1 MMNRRVAWGCALS
14 LILSL
19 PLLAVERQLD
29 EAAAQQLTSANPQS
43 LSRITD
49 IRLVPHG
56 NRMKLEINTAGG
68 ARPQVF
74 FTQQGQSW
82 IGDITNAQLDGGQ
95 GRYRQESPLPGVRF
109 IEAKQMSNDSVRIE
123 IAGVAAAP
131 QGLLAQRS
139 PTQLVFEFEGLPS
152 APPAPVAASPS
163 QVAPNQLA
171 SPARPQPVAPPPAPA
186 SPPAAQNPP
195 SPQGTA
201 PNPQPL
207 AQTPPSSP
215 PAQAAPTPQ
224 PASPGPVISQVPS
237 VGQLNQPQLP
247 PGSVDLSTS
256 PFQGRAV
263 APPAG
268 DLAVGS
274 IIPAPPPVD
283 LGSNAK
289 ITLTLRDA
297 PVGDV
302 LSLLVRRAGL
312 NVVLNDV
319 PPDLTISLDVAD
331 SPLQETFN
339 FILRLKELQ
348 ASRVG
353 QTVFIGT
360 TLPGVGQQ
368 IVRTYRLNQ
377 LRIEEEIQ
385 NFDLTAA
392 GAAGGGGITEI
403 TARQL
408 GVTPSEIRS
417 RILAILEASNIP
429 LAQESAIQADPRTNS
444 LTIVATPT
452 QHDVIAAYL
461 AQIDLRSRQVLISAR
476 FIEINLNDNSD
487 LGVALGGAS
496 GNFAL
501 GSGDNTTFGGTPLSQ
516 PEGSSVPNVGSV
528 PAPATGGSLVFNTL
542 NRLQQSLAAR
552 IDASIASGTAKILA
566 DPKVVVA
573 NNTGAAVV
581 VGQEVITNR
590 RIQTDPATGQSVVV
604 FEKGNAGVNLL
615 IQNVRIDDNGYVTL
629 NLIPQ
634 ISSIGSQVTL
644 ADGTVISLLNQRSVG
659 TLQTRLKDRET
670 LFLGG
675 LIREEDRVSVDRV
688 PLLSEIPLL
697 GSLFRRQN
705 TINERTEIVVL
716 ITPTILED

>member
-1 MMNRRVAWGCALS
+1 MNCRVAYGCALG

-19 PLLAVERQLD
+19 PPLALESRVN
-29 EAAAQQLTSANPQS
+29 EAAAQQLTSANPQR

-49 IRLVPHG
+49 IRLVPNG
-56 NRMKLEINTAGG
+56 NRMQLEINTEGG

-82 IGDITNAQLDGGQ
+82 IGDITNAQLSGSQ

-109 IEAKQMSNDSVRIE
+109 IEARQLSNDSVRIE

-131 QGLLAQRS
+131 QGLLARRS
-139 PTQLVFEFEGLPS
+139 PTQLVFDFEGLPS
-152 APPAPVAASPS
+152 APLAPLAAVPPQPSSNPVAPGQPASL
-163 QVAPNQLA
+163 N
-171 SPARPQPVAPPPAPA
+171 RPQPVAPVPQPAAPAPASQPVAQNPAPPQTTQAAPPAPA
-186 SPPAAQNPP
+186 VPAA
-195 SPQGTA
+195 
-201 PNPQPL
+201 
-207 AQTPPSSP
+207 
-215 PAQAAPTPQ
+215 
-224 PASPGPVISQVPS
+224 PVISQVPP

-247 PGSVDLSTS
+247 SRATDPSAS

-268 DLAVGS
+268 DLAVGN

-283 LGSNAK
+283 LGSNAT
-289 ITLTLRDA
+289 ITLTLKDA

-392 GAAGGGGITEI
+392 GAAGGGGTTEI

-634 ISSIGSQVTL
+634 ISSIGSQVIL

>member
-1 MMNRRVAWGCALS
+1 MMNRRVAYGCALG

-19 PLLAVERQLD
+19 PPLALESRVN
-29 EAAAQQLTSANPQS
+29 EAAAQQLTSANPQR

-49 IRLVPHG
+49 IRLVPNG
-56 NRMKLEINTAGG
+56 NRMQLEINTEGG

-82 IGDITNAQLDGGQ
+82 IGDITNAQLSGSQ

-109 IEAKQMSNDSVRIE
+109 IEARQLSNDSVRIE

-131 QGLLAQRS
+131 QGLLARRS
-139 PTQLVFEFEGLPS
+139 PTQLVFDFEGLPS
-152 APPAPVAASPS
+152 APPVPVAAVPS
-163 QVAPNQLA
+163 QPV
-171 SPARPQPVAPPPAPA
+171 SPTRPQP
-186 SPPAAQNPP
+186 
-195 SPQGTA
+195 T
-201 PNPQPL
+201 
-207 AQTPPSSP
+207 
-215 PAQAAPTPQ
+215 APTPQ
-224 PASPGPVISQVPS
+224 PTASAPAPQPVAQNPAPPQMAQAASPAPAVPAPPVISQVPS

-247 PGSVDLSTS
+247 PGVVNPDVS
-256 PFQGRAV
+256 PFQGRAM

-268 DLAVGS
+268 DLAVGN

-283 LGSNAK
+283 LGSNAT
-289 ITLTLRDA
+289 ITLTLKDA

-348 ASRVG
+348 ASRSG

-360 TLPGVGQQ
+360 TLPGVSQQ
-368 IVRTYRLNQ
+368 IVKTYRLNQ
-377 LRIEEEIQ
+377 LRIEETEQ
-385 NFDLTAA
+385 TFVFNASGT
-392 GAAGGGGITEI
+392 AGGGGTVEI
-403 TARQL
+403 NARQL
-408 GVTPSEIRS
+408 SITPSEIRS

-476 FIEINLNDNSD
+476 FIEINLDNNSS
-487 LGVALGGAS
+487 LGVALGSAS

-501 GSGDNTTFGGTPLSQ
+501 GSGDNTVFGGTPLDQ
-516 PEGSSVPNVGSV
+516 PAGSSVPNVGSV

>member
-1 MMNRRVAWGCALS
+1 MNRRVAWGCALS

-19 PLLAVERQLD
+19 PLLAVESQLD

-95 GRYRQESPLPGVRF
+95 GRYRQDSPLPGVRF
-109 IEAKQMSNDSVRIE
+109 IEAKQIGSDSVRVE

-152 APPAPVAASPS
+152 ALPAPVAAAPS
-163 QVAPNQLA
+163 QEVVPNQ
-171 SPARPQPVAPPPAPA
+171 PA
-186 SPPAAQNPP
+186 SPTRAQPGAPPATPASSPAAQNPP

-348 ASRVG
+348 ATRVG

-360 TLPGVGQQ
+360 TLPGVGQR
-368 IVRTYRLNQ
+368 IVKTYRLNQ
-377 LRIEEEIQ
+377 LRIEETEQ
-385 NFDLTAA
+385 TFNLTAA
-392 GAAGGGGITEI
+392 GAGGGQATVEI
-403 TARQL
+403 NARQL
-408 GVTPSEIRS
+408 SITPSEIRS

-444 LTIVATPT
+444 LTIVATPA

-461 AQIDLRSRQVLISAR
+461 AQIDLRSRQVLVSAR
-476 FIEINLNDNSD
+476 FIEINLDNNSN

-501 GSGDNTTFGGTPLSQ
+501 GSGDNTNFGGTPLNQ
-516 PEGSSVPNVGSV
+516 PAGSSVPDVGVVPSV
-528 PAPATGGSLVFNTL
+528 GTGGSLVFNTL

-552 IDASIASGTAKILA
+552 IDAAIASGTAKILA

-573 NNTGAAVV
+573 NNTGAAIV

-590 RIQTDPATGQSVVV
+590 RLVTDPATGTSTVV
-604 FEKGNAGVNLL
+604 FEKGNAGVNLI

-629 NLIPQ
+629 NLLPQ
-634 ISSIGSQVTL
+634 VSSIGSQITL
-644 ADGTVISLLNQRSVG
+644 ADGTVIGLLNQRSVG
-659 TLQTRLKDRET
+659 SLQIRLKDRET
-670 LFLGG
+670 LFLAG
-675 LIREEDRVSVDRV
+675 LIQEEDRVSVDKV
-688 PLLSEIPLL
+688 PLLAEIPLL

-705 TINERTEIVVL
+705 TTNTRSEVVVL

>member
-1 MMNRRVAWGCALS
+1 MNT
-14 LILSL
+14 
-19 PLLAVERQLD
+19 E
-29 EAAAQQLTSANPQS
+29 
-43 LSRITD
+43 
-49 IRLVPHG
+49 
-56 NRMKLEINTAGG
+56 GG

-82 IGDITNAQLDGGQ
+82 IGDITNAQLSGSQ

-109 IEAKQMSNDSVRIE
+109 IEAKQLGNDSVRIE

-131 QGLLAQRS
+131 QGLLARRS
-139 PTQLVFEFEGLPS
+139 PTQLVFDFEGLPS
-152 APPAPVAASPS
+152 APPAPLAAVPPQPS
-163 QVAPNQLA
+163 SNPAAPGQPA
-171 SPARPQPVAPPPAPA
+171 SLNRPQPVAPVPQPAASAPA
-186 SPPAAQNPP
+186 SQPVAQNPAP
-195 SPQGTA
+195 PQT
-201 PNPQPL
+201 
-207 AQTPPSSP
+207 T
-215 PAQAAPTPQ
+215 QAAPPTPAA
-224 PASPGPVISQVPS
+224 PAAPVISQVPS
-237 VGQLNQPQLP
+237 VDQLNQPQLP
-247 PGSVDLSTS
+247 PGVVNPDVS
-256 PFQGRAV
+256 PFQGRAM

-368 IVRTYRLNQ
+368 IVKTYRLNQ

-392 GAAGGGGITEI
+392 GAAGGGGTTEI

-501 GSGDNTTFGGTPLSQ
+501 GSGDNTSFGGTPLSQ

-634 ISSIGSQVTL
+634 ISSIGSQVIL

>member
-1 MMNRRVAWGCALS
+1 MMNRRVAYGCALG

-19 PLLAVERQLD
+19 PPLALESRVN
-29 EAAAQQLTSANPQS
+29 EAAAQQLTSANPQR

-49 IRLVPHG
+49 IRLVPNG
-56 NRMKLEINTAGG
+56 NRMQLEINTEGG

-82 IGDITNAQLDGGQ
+82 IGDITNAQLSGSQ

-109 IEAKQMSNDSVRIE
+109 IEARQLSNDSVRIE

-131 QGLLAQRS
+131 QGLLARRS
-139 PTQLVFEFEGLPS
+139 PTQLVFDFEGLPS
-152 APPAPVAASPS
+152 APPAPLAAVPPQPS
-163 QVAPNQLA
+163 SNPAAPGQPA
-171 SPARPQPVAPPPAPA
+171 SLNRPQPVAPAPQPAAPAPASQPVAQNPAPPQTTQAAPPAPA
-186 SPPAAQNPP
+186 VPAP
-195 SPQGTA
+195 
-201 PNPQPL
+201 
-207 AQTPPSSP
+207 
-215 PAQAAPTPQ
+215 
-224 PASPGPVISQVPS
+224 PVISQVPS

-247 PGSVDLSTS
+247 SRATDPSAS

-268 DLAVGS
+268 DLAVGN
-274 IIPAPPPVD
+274 IIPAPLPVD
-283 LGSNAK
+283 LGSNAT
-289 ITLTLRDA
+289 ITLTLKDA

-348 ASRVG
+348 ASRSG

-360 TLPGVGQQ
+360 TLPGVSQQ
-368 IVRTYRLNQ
+368 IVKTYRLNQ
-377 LRIEEEIQ
+377 LRIEETEQIFVF
-385 NFDLTAA
+385 NASGT
-392 GAAGGGGITEI
+392 AGGGGTVEI
-403 TARQL
+403 NARQL
-408 GVTPSEIRS
+408 SITPSEIRS

-476 FIEINLNDNSD
+476 FIEINLDNDSS
-487 LGVALGGAS
+487 LGVALGSAS

-501 GSGDNTTFGGTPLSQ
+501 GSGDNTVFGGTPLDQ
-516 PEGSSVPNVGSV
+516 PAGSSVPNVGSF
-528 PAPATGGSLVFNTL
+528 PAAGTGGSLVFNTL

-552 IDASIASGTAKILA
+552 IDAAIASGTAKILA

-573 NNTGAAVV
+573 NNTGAAIV

-590 RIQTDPATGQSVVV
+590 RLQTDPATGISTVV

-615 IQNVRIDDNGYVTL
+615 IQNVRIDDNGYITL
-629 NLIPQ
+629 NLLPQ
-634 ISSIGSQVTL
+634 ISSIGSQITL
-644 ADGTVISLLNQRSVG
+644 SDGTVISLLNQRSVG

-675 LIREEDRVSVDRV
+675 LIQEEDRVSVDKV

-705 TINERTEIVVL
+705 TTNTRSEVVVL
-716 ITPTILED
+716 ITPVILEG

>member
-19 PLLAVERQLD
+19 PLLAVESQLD

-109 IEAKQMSNDSVRIE
+109 IEAKQMGNDSVRIE

-163 QVAPNQLA
+163 QVAPNQPA
-171 SPARPQPVAPPPAPA
+171 SPAQPQPVAPPPAPA

-247 PGSVDLSTS
+247 PGSLPTGS

-268 DLAVGS
+268 DIAVGT
-274 IIPAPPPVD
+274 ILPDPPTVD
-283 LGSNAK
+283 LGSNAR
-289 ITLTLRDA
+289 ISLTLKDA

-319 PPDLTISLDVAD
+319 PPDLTISLDVQD

-339 FILRLKELQ
+339 FILRLKQLQ
-348 ASRVG
+348 AQRRG
-353 QTVFIGT
+353 QTVFVGQN
-360 TLPGVGQQ
+360 LPGV
-368 IVRTYRLNQ
+368 
-377 LRIEEEIQ
+377 
-385 NFDLTAA
+385 
-392 GAAGGGGITEI
+392 TEI
-403 TARQL
+403 LVRNYRVNQAVATDLA
-408 GVTPSEIRS
+408 S
-417 RILAILEASNIP
+417 RLEEVLNAVAP
-429 LAQESAIQADPRTNS
+429 GAQFVVDERTNS
-444 LTIVATPT
+444 ITVIGNSR
-452 QHDVIAAYL
+452 QQDIAA
-461 AQIDLRSRQVLISAR
+461 AQIAQLDVRRRQVLISLRAVDIR
-476 FIEINLNDNSD
+476 LNNNES
-487 LGVALGGAS
+487 LSIKLGGAS
-496 GNFAL
+496 GNFAVGTL
-501 GSGDNTTFGGTPLSQ
+501 GDANFGGRPLNQ
-516 PEGSSVPNVGSV
+516 PAGSSVSSIGPAGPSGSI
-528 PAPATGGSLVFNTL
+528 TGIFNTL
-542 NRLQQSLAAR
+542 NRLQQSLALRVESA
-552 IDASIASGTAKILA
+552 ILNGTGKILT

-573 NNTGAAVV
+573 DGGSSRISIATSVPVNVETITIPQGENQPPVV
-581 VGQEVITNR
+581 TQRLQRE
-590 RIQTDPATGQSVVV
+590 D
-604 FEKGNAGVNLL
+604 AGVILDVSE
-615 IQNVRIDDNGYVTL
+615 VRIDDNGFVTL
-629 NLIPQ
+629 TIQPEISIPVPIQVLEGGDFAGIQLFNIDRRRLEASQLRLRDGQTFIIAGLIQ
-634 ISSIGSQVTL
+634 
-644 ADGTVISLLNQRSVG
+644 DRDTVDVQKVP
-659 TLQTRLKDRET
+659 
-670 LFLGG
+670 FLGD
-675 LIREEDRVSVDRV
+675 L
-688 PLLSEIPLL
+688 PLL
-697 GSLFRRQN
+697 GALFRSQSVN
-705 TINERTEIVVL
+705 NERNEVVFIL
-716 ITPTILED
+716 TPYIMDDNVAFGLPPNP

>member
-1 MMNRRVAWGCALS
+1 MNRRVAYGCALG

-19 PLLAVERQLD
+19 PPLALESRVN
-29 EAAAQQLTSANPQS
+29 EAAAQQLTSANPQR

-49 IRLVPHG
+49 IRLVPNG
-56 NRMKLEINTAGG
+56 NRMQLEINTEGG

-82 IGDITNAQLDGGQ
+82 IGDITNAQLSGSQ

-109 IEAKQMSNDSVRIE
+109 IEAWQLSNDSVRIE

-131 QGLLAQRS
+131 QGLLARRS
-139 PTQLVFEFEGLPS
+139 PTQLVFDFEGLPS
-152 APPAPVAASPS
+152 APLVPVAAVPS
-163 QVAPNQLA
+163 QPV
-171 SPARPQPVAPPPAPA
+171 SPTRPQP
-186 SPPAAQNPP
+186 
-195 SPQGTA
+195 T
-201 PNPQPL
+201 
-207 AQTPPSSP
+207 
-215 PAQAAPTPQ
+215 APTPQ
-224 PASPGPVISQVPS
+224 PTASAPAPQPVAQNPAPPPTAQAAPPTPAAPAAPVISQVPS
-237 VGQLNQPQLP
+237 VDQLNQPQLP
-247 PGSVDLSTS
+247 PGVVNPDVS
-256 PFQGRAV
+256 PFQGRAM

-392 GAAGGGGITEI
+392 GAAGGGGTTEI

-476 FIEINLNDNSD
+476 FIEINLDNNSN
-487 LGVALGGAS
+487 LGVALGSAS

-501 GSGDNTTFGGTPLSQ
+501 GSGDNTVFGGTPLDQ
-516 PEGSSVPNVGSV
+516 PAGSSVPNVGSV
-528 PAPATGGSLVFNTL
+528 PAVGTGGSLVFNTL

-552 IDASIASGTAKILA
+552 IDAAIASGTAKILA

-573 NNTGAAVV
+573 NNTGAAIV

-590 RIQTDPATGQSVVV
+590 RLQTDPATGTSTVV

-615 IQNVRIDDNGYVTL
+615 IQNVRIDDNGYITL

-634 ISSIGSQVTL
+634 ISSIGSQITL
-644 ADGTVISLLNQRSVG
+644 SDGTVISLLNQRSVG

-675 LIREEDRVSVDRV
+675 LIQEEDRVSVDKV

-705 TINERTEIVVL
+705 TTNTRSEVVVL
-716 ITPTILED
+716 ITPVILED

>member
-1 MMNRRVAWGCALS
+1 MNRRVAYGCALG

-19 PLLAVERQLD
+19 PPLALESRVN
-29 EAAAQQLTSANPQS
+29 EAAAQQLTSANPQR

-49 IRLVPHG
+49 IRLVPNG
-56 NRMKLEINTAGG
+56 NRMQLEINTEGG

-82 IGDITNAQLDGGQ
+82 IGDITNAQLSGSQ

-109 IEAKQMSNDSVRIE
+109 IEAWQLSNDSVRIE

-131 QGLLAQRS
+131 QGLLARRS
-139 PTQLVFEFEGLPS
+139 PTQLVFDFEGLPS
-152 APPAPVAASPS
+152 APPVPVAAVPS
-163 QVAPNQLA
+163 QPV
-171 SPARPQPVAPPPAPA
+171 SPTRPQP
-186 SPPAAQNPP
+186 
-195 SPQGTA
+195 T
-201 PNPQPL
+201 
-207 AQTPPSSP
+207 
-215 PAQAAPTPQ
+215 APTPQ
-224 PASPGPVISQVPS
+224 PTASAPAPQPVAQNPAPPPTAQAAPPTPAAPAAPVISQVPS
-237 VGQLNQPQLP
+237 VDQLNQPQLP
-247 PGSVDLSTS
+247 PGVVNPDVS
-256 PFQGRAV
+256 PFQGRAM

-392 GAAGGGGITEI
+392 GAAGGGGTTEI

-476 FIEINLNDNSD
+476 FIEINLDNNSN
-487 LGVALGGAS
+487 LGVALGSAS

-501 GSGDNTTFGGTPLSQ
+501 GSGDNTVFGGTPLDQ
-516 PEGSSVPNVGSV
+516 PAGSSVPNVGSV
-528 PAPATGGSLVFNTL
+528 PAVGTGGSLVFNTL

-552 IDASIASGTAKILA
+552 IDAAIASGTAKILA

-573 NNTGAAVV
+573 NNTGAAIV

-590 RIQTDPATGQSVVV
+590 RLQTDPATGTSTVV

-615 IQNVRIDDNGYVTL
+615 IQNVRIDDNGYITL

-634 ISSIGSQVTL
+634 ISSIGSQITL
-644 ADGTVISLLNQRSVG
+644 SDGTVISLLNQRSVG

-675 LIREEDRVSVDRV
+675 LIQEEDRVSVDKV

-705 TINERTEIVVL
+705 TTNTRSEVVVL
-716 ITPTILED
+716 ITPVILKD

>member
-19 PLLAVERQLD
+19 PLLAVESQLD

-109 IEAKQMSNDSVRIE
+109 IEAKQMGNDSVRIE

-163 QVAPNQLA
+163 QVAPNQPA
-171 SPARPQPVAPPPAPA
+171 SPAQPQPVAPPPAPA

-247 PGSVDLSTS
+247 PGSLPTGS

-268 DLAVGS
+268 DIAVGT
-274 IIPAPPPVD
+274 ILPDPPTVD
-283 LGSNAK
+283 LGSNAR
-289 ITLTLRDA
+289 ISLTLKDA

-319 PPDLTISLDVAD
+319 PPDLTISLDVQD

-339 FILRLKELQ
+339 FILRLKQLQ
-348 ASRVG
+348 AQRRG
-353 QTVFIGT
+353 QTVFVGQN
-360 TLPGVGQQ
+360 LPGV
-368 IVRTYRLNQ
+368 
-377 LRIEEEIQ
+377 
-385 NFDLTAA
+385 
-392 GAAGGGGITEI
+392 TEI
-403 TARQL
+403 LVRNYRVNQAVATDLA
-408 GVTPSEIRS
+408 S
-417 RILAILEASNIP
+417 RLEEVLNAVAP
-429 LAQESAIQADPRTNS
+429 GAQFVVDERTNS
-444 LTIVATPT
+444 ITVIGNSR
-452 QHDVIAAYL
+452 QQDIAA
-461 AQIDLRSRQVLISAR
+461 AQIAQLDVRRRQVLISLRAVDIR
-476 FIEINLNDNSD
+476 LDKNESLSVN
-487 LGVALGGAS
+487 LGGAS

-501 GSGDNTTFGGTPLSQ
+501 GTLGDAKFGGQPLNQ
-516 PEGSSVPNVGSV
+516 PAGSSVSSIGPEGPSGSI
-528 PAPATGGSLVFNTL
+528 TGIFNTL
-542 NRLQQSLAAR
+542 NRLQQSLALRVQSA
-552 IDASIASGTAKILA
+552 IQNGTGKILT

-573 NNTGAAVV
+573 DGGSSRISIATSVPVNVETITIPQGENQPPVV
-581 VGQEVITNR
+581 TQRLQRE
-590 RIQTDPATGQSVVV
+590 D
-604 FEKGNAGVNLL
+604 AGVILNVSE
-615 IQNVRIDDNGYVTL
+615 VRIDDNGFVTL
-629 NLIPQ
+629 TIQPEISIPVPIQVLEGGDFAGIQLFNIDRRRLEASQLRLRDGQTFIIAGLIQ
-634 ISSIGSQVTL
+634 
-644 ADGTVISLLNQRSVG
+644 
-659 TLQTRLKDRET
+659 DRDIVEVQKVP
-670 LFLGG
+670 FLGD
-675 LIREEDRVSVDRV
+675 L
-688 PLLSEIPLL
+688 PLL
-697 GSLFRRQN
+697 GALFRSQSVNNAR
-705 TINERTEIVVL
+705 NEVVFML
-716 ITPTILED
+716 TPYIMDDNVAFGLPPNP

>member
-19 PLLAVERQLD
+19 PLLAVESQLD

-56 NRMKLEINTAGG
+56 NRMKLEITTAGG

-109 IEAKQMSNDSVRIE
+109 IEAKQMGNDSVRIE

-152 APPAPVAASPS
+152 AAPAPVAAAPR
-163 QVAPNQLA
+163 QVASNQPAL
-171 SPARPQPVAPPPAPA
+171 PARPQPVAPRPAPA

-201 PNPQPL
+201 PTPQPL

-247 PGSVDLSTS
+247 PGSLPAES

-268 DLAVGS
+268 DIAVGT
-274 IIPAPPPVD
+274 ILPDPPPVD
-283 LGSNAK
+283 LGTNAK
-289 ITLTLRDA
+289 ISLTLKDA

-319 PPDLTISLDVAD
+319 PPDLTISLDVQD

-339 FILRLKELQ
+339 FILRLKQLQ
-348 ASRVG
+348 AQRRG
-353 QTVFIGT
+353 QTVFIGQN
-360 TLPGVGQQ
+360 LPGVTG
-368 IVRTYRLNQ
+368 ILVRNYRLNQ
-377 LRIEEEIQ
+377 AV
-385 NFDLTAA
+385 AA
-392 GAAGGGGITEI
+392 NIVP
-403 TARQL
+403 R
-408 GVTPSEIRS
+408 
-417 RILAILEASNIP
+417 LEAVLNAVAP
-429 LAQESAIQADPRTNS
+429 GAQFDVDERTNS
-444 LTIVATPT
+444 ITVIGTER
-452 QHDVIAAYL
+452 QQDIAA
-461 AQIDLRSRQVLISAR
+461 AQIAQLDVRRRQVLISVRAVDIR
-476 FIEINLNDNSD
+476 LNNNES
-487 LGVALGGAS
+487 LSVNLGGAS
-496 GNFAL
+496 GNFAVGTL
-501 GSGDNTTFGGTPLSQ
+501 GEANFGGQPLNQ
-516 PEGSSVPNVGSV
+516 PQGSSVGSIG
-528 PAPATGGSLVFNTL
+528 PAGPSGSITGIFNTL
-542 NRLQQSLAAR
+542 NRLQQSLALRVESA
-552 IDASIASGTAKILA
+552 IQNGTGKILT

-573 NNTGAAVV
+573 DGGSSQISIATSVPVNVETITIPQGENQPPVV
-581 VGQEVITNR
+581 TQR
-590 RIQTDPATGQSVVV
+590 LQRQD
-604 FEKGNAGVNLL
+604 AGVILNVSD
-615 IQNVRIDDNGYVTL
+615 VRIDDNGFVTL
-629 NLIPQ
+629 TIQPEISIPIPIQ
-634 ISSIGSQVTL
+634 VLQGGDFAGIQLFNVDRRQLQASQL
-644 ADGTVISLLNQRSVG
+644 RLRDG
-659 TLQTRLKDRET
+659 QT
-670 LFLGG
+670 FIIAG
-675 LIREEDRVSVDRV
+675 LIQDRDTVDVRKV
-688 PLLSEIPLL
+688 PLLGDLPLL
-697 GSLFRRQN
+697 GALFRSQSVS
-705 TINERTEIVVL
+705 NERNEVVFML
-716 ITPTILED
+716 TPYILDDNVAFGLPSNP